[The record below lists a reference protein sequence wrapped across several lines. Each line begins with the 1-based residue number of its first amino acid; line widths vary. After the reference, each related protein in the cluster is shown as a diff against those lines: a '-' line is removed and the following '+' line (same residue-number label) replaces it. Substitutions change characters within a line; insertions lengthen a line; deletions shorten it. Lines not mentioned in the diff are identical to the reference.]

1 MVTALALL
9 LLLGGVALGAA
20 LSSILR
26 RLRKPLIAILKG
38 YPPGPFPGYLL
49 LLCLGLGL
57 LLGLLIALP
66 DLLEVERSAITPL
79 RYLALS
85 AVTLG
90 LILSALWARRRH

>member
-20 LSSILR
+20 LSSTLR

-49 LLCLGLGL
+49 LLGLGLGL

-66 DLLEVERSAITPL
+66 DLLEVERSAIPPL

-85 AVTLG
+85 SVALG
-90 LILSALWARRRH
+90 LLPAALWGKGRR